1 MIYLYLRN
9 ENNDAAAGDWQ
20 RVPGIGQI
28 DRVYLEQGPG
38 HREAW
43 QELKAAL
50 QPGDRILAVRP
61 EDVADHAM
69 AFLEQMHELAERG
82 VTFCVPGINTALT
95 ETAAVL
101 AELRRMG
108 GPIQNRVEM
117 LRKKASGRRPIDVDE
132 TLFTQVVAQWR
143 AGVITARQAM
153 AKLNLKPNTFYRRVK
168 ERTSDVKNKEEIL
181 AAAKELKNEIKAGV
195 EAERQEL
202 KERSRKI
209 ISEAKSS
216 ELKEQIRD
224 GLENTKAVAEMKLSM
239 AKENVEKDLRD
250 VKELHELKQQVRRES
265 QEQKNNN

>member
-82 VTFCVPGINTALT
+82 VTFCVPGIDTALT

-181 AAAKELKNEIKAGV
+181 AAAKELKT
-195 EAERQEL
+195 
-202 KERSRKI
+202 
-209 ISEAKSS
+209 KSS